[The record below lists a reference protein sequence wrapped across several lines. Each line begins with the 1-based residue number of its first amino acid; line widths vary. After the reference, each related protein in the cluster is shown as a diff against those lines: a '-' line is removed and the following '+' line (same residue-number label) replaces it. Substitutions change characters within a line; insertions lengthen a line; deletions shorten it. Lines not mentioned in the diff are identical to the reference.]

1 MYENPLSCTAKP
13 SFVEILHCTVNAFSA
28 PLWDVLIWMLVGIGF
43 FFTVFS
49 GFA

>member
-13 SFVEILHCTVNAFSA
+13 SFVEILHCTVNAFNA